1 MNDRTQVAIVAAME
15 REIAPLVQGWE
26 MILGPRYHYYERDNV
41 IVVCGG
47 IGMACARDAAD
58 TLMTFRQPSVIIS
71 AGLAGSL
78 QESLPIG
85 AVVFPTK
92 VLRAEDEQTFTIEG
106 GEGTL
111 VSVRSVANAD
121 DKRELAKKYSAI
133 VVDMEAAAVAEV
145 AKARGVRF
153 IAVKAISD
161 DPAFEMPEMS
171 RYIGTNGEFHTARF
185 AIHAA
190 LRPAIW
196 PTLARLKRNSDIAIE
211 ALCKTLARFTA
222 AREVDVILSRARAS

>member
-58 TLMTFRQPSVIIS
+58 TVMTFRQPSVIIS

-78 QESLPIG
+78 QESLPVG
-85 AVVFPTK
+85 SVVFPTK

-111 VSVRSVANAD
+111 VSVRSVANPET
-121 DKRELAKKYSAI
+121 KRELAKKYSAV

-145 AKARGVRF
+145 AQSRGVRF
-153 IAVKAISD
+153 IAVKAVSD
-161 DPAFEMPEMS
+161 DLAFEMPEMN
-171 RYIGTNGEFHTARF
+171 RYIGPNGEFHTARF

-196 PTLARLKRNSDIAIE
+196 PALARLKRNSDVAIQ
-211 ALCKTLARFTA
+211 ALCRTLARFTA

>member
-1 MNDRTQVAIVAAME
+1 
-15 REIAPLVQGWE
+15 
-26 MILGPRYHYYERDNV
+26 
-41 IVVCGG
+41 
-47 IGMACARDAAD
+47 MACARDAAD
-58 TLMTFRQPSVIIS
+58 TVMTFRQPSVIIS

-78 QESLPIG
+78 QESLPVG
-85 AVVFPTK
+85 SVVFPTK

-111 VSVRSVANAD
+111 VSVRSVANPET
-121 DKRELAKKYSAI
+121 KRELAKKYSAV

-145 AKARGVRF
+145 AQSRGVRF
-153 IAVKAISD
+153 IAVKAVSD
-161 DPAFEMPEMS
+161 DLAFEMPEMN
-171 RYIGTNGEFHTARF
+171 RYIGPNGEFHTARF

-196 PTLARLKRNSDIAIE
+196 PALARLKRNSDVAIQ
-211 ALCKTLARFTA
+211 ALCRTLARFTA